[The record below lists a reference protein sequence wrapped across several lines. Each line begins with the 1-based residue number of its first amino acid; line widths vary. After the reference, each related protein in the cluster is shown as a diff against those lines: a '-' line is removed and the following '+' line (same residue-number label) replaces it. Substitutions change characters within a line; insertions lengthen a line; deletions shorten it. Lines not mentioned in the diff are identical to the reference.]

1 MRLLPKLLLAFLV
14 IIGSGAVVV
23 AGTAWLLAPVAFG
36 EHLGVMARHLGP
48 DQRLAEDLFAGFR
61 RAVNLSVLVAVGASV
76 LVALAV
82 AVFVARRIVEP
93 VEAMGA
99 AAQRIAAGRYGERV
113 PVASQDE
120 LGELAEQF
128 NRMAEALQRLER
140 LRKDLVADVAHELR
154 TPLAGLSGYLEGL
167 LDGVLEASPEVL
179 GRMQREVHRL
189 QRLVEDLQELSRV
202 EAGQVKVQPVPT
214 ILREVVEGVVA
225 RLRPQGEDKG
235 IRLGV
240 EVPPDLPAV
249 LADPDR
255 VAQVLTNL
263 LGNALQYTPLGG
275 RVDVRAWRVGREVAV
290 AVQDTGIGIP
300 PEHLPFVFERFY
312 RVDRSRSRRAGGAGI
327 GLAIARSLVELHGGK
342 IWADS
347 PGPGRGSTFTFTLPV
362 ADGPA
367 GTAG

>member
-1 MRLLPKLLLAFLV
+1 
-14 IIGSGAVVV
+14 
-23 AGTAWLLAPVAFG
+23 
-36 EHLGVMARHLGP
+36 
-48 DQRLAEDLFAGFR
+48 
-61 RAVNLSVLVAVGASV
+61 VNLSVLVAVGASV

-120 LGELAEQF
+120 LGELAKQF

-225 RLRPQGEDKG
+225 RLRPQGEEKG
-235 IRLGV
+235 SSSRWKCPPTSPRYWRIRTAW
-240 EVPPDLPAV
+240 PRSSPTCWAT
-249 LADPDR
+249 R
-255 VAQVLTNL
+255 CS
-263 LGNALQYTPLGG
+263 TP
-275 RVDVRAWRVGREVAV
+275 R
-290 AVQDTGIGIP
+290 
-300 PEHLPFVFERFY
+300 PE
-312 RVDRSRSRRAGGAGI
+312 GA
-327 GLAIARSLVELHGGK
+327 
-342 IWADS
+342 
-347 PGPGRGSTFTFTLPV
+347 
-362 ADGPA
+362 
-367 GTAG
+367 

>member
-1 MRLLPKLLLAFLV
+1 M
-14 IIGSGAVVV
+14 
-23 AGTAWLLAPVAFG
+23 
-36 EHLGVMARHLGP
+36 
-48 DQRLAEDLFAGFR
+48 
-61 RAVNLSVLVAVGASV
+61 NLSVLVAVGASV

-140 LRKDLVADVAHELR
+140 LRKDLVADVAYELR

-179 GRMQREVHRL
+179 ARMQREVHRL

-202 EAGQVKVQPVPT
+202 EAGQVKLEPVPT
-214 ILREVVEGVVA
+214 ILRDVVEGVVG
-225 RLRPQGEDKG
+225 RLRPQGEDKR
-235 IRLGV
+235 IRLAV
-240 EVPPDLPAV
+240 EVPPDLPTV
-249 LADPDR
+249 LADPDP

-263 LGNALQYTPLGG
+263 LGNALQYTPPGG
-275 RVDVRAWRVGREVAV
+275 RVDVRAWRVGREAVV

-300 PEHLPFVFERFY
+300 RKHLPFVFERFY

-327 GLAIARSLVELHGGK
+327 GLAIVRSLVELHGGR

-367 GTAG
+367 GTGG